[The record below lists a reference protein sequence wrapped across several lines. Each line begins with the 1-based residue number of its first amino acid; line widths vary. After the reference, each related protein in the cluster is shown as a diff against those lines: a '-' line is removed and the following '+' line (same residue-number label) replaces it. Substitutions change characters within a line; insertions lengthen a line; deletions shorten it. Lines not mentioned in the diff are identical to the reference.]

1 MEEIRGVLEAQ
12 LEDDMAD
19 FSKEDFKKMKK
30 EDSGGWYGRLCGG
43 GVRNCG

>member
-19 FSKEDFKKMKK
+19 FSKEDFKKMEK
-30 EDSGGWYGRLCGG
+30 EDHGFREQKLKDQKQK
-43 GVRNCG
+43 

>member
-19 FSKEDFKKMKK
+19 FSKEDFKKMEK
-30 EDSGGWYGRLCGG
+30 EDQMFREHKLKDLKQK
-43 GVRNCG
+43 